1 MAKSSHNH
9 GFTLIELLIALAV
22 MVAIATIA
30 APQFSRAMIYVEL
43 RKSTQE
49 FAASLRNARNRS
61 ITEARTAEIIFDAE
75 HQFLRVKEQG
85 IVYEWPDDITVEL
98 IGSDAS
104 MPTQSWSVSFYPDG
118 SATDA
123 GFSVSALQRSY
134 LVSVDWLTGRVRV
147 L

>member
-22 MVAIATIA
+22 MVAIATVA

-61 ITEARTAEIIFDAE
+61 ITEARTSEVIFDAE

-85 IVYEWPDDITVEL
+85 IIYKKSIILWREYKAGKITGEEFNRAIREIKEEAGLEVEPF
-98 IGSDAS
+98 DEN
-104 MPTQSWSVSFYPDG
+104 YPFG
-118 SATDA
+118 
-123 GFSVSALQRSY
+123 GKP
-134 LVSVDWLTGRVRV
+134 
-147 L
+147 